1 MPSPIPPPAQP
12 IGLTQAEAERRL
24 AADGPNEL
32 DAEKARSVLTF
43 LVDALKEPMLALLVV
58 AAIAYGVL
66 GELAEA
72 GTLLGWV
79 GALIALTVY
88 QERRTEK
95 AVAALRD
102 LTSPRARVVRDGTP
116 VRIAGR
122 DVVGGDCLLL
132 AEGDRVPADGVLID
146 ASHLRCDESLLTGE
160 SVAVG
165 KRPAVDGE
173 PDDGPPGG
181 EDRPHVFS
189 GTLVVSGRGTAR
201 VTRTGP
207 RAEIGR
213 IGAALASVEPTRTV
227 LQQEIDGLVRK
238 LAVFGLGLSALIALG
253 YGWSHSS
260 PIDGLLAGI
269 STAMALLPEELPVV
283 LTIFLA
289 LGAWRISAHHV
300 LTRRVAAIEALGSA
314 TVLCSDKT
322 GTLTRN
328 QMRITRLV
336 AGGQTVAVD
345 AAATELPEA
354 VHDTL
359 EIGILASQDDPFDA
373 MERAFHELGAR
384 TLKGT
389 EHLHPGWAIAREYP
403 LSPELLAISHVYRS
417 PDGTSWI
424 VAAKGAPEAIVDLCH
439 MDAARHATV
448 KADVT
453 AMATEGLRVL
463 GVARATFTGTTELPA
478 QAHDYAFEWVGLVGL
493 EDPVRDDVP
502 AAVAASRRA
511 GMRVVMIT
519 GDYPETATAIA
530 RKAGLVI
537 DRVITGPELEA
548 MDDDALAQV
557 IDQTSVF
564 ARAVPTHKLR
574 LVRAL
579 QARGEVVA
587 MTGDGV
593 NDAPALKA
601 ADIGIA
607 MGGRGTDVAREAAA
621 LVLTDDAFPSLV
633 EAIRVGRRIQDN
645 LRKAMAFVLAVH
657 VPIVGLSAIPVLL
670 GWPLLLS
677 PVHVVFLELLID
689 PACSIAFEA
698 EPEEP
703 GILDRPPRRKGE
715 PMFDRRMVI
724 VSLLQGL
731 TVLAVSLGAHAWA
744 LHAGGSEDAGRAAA
758 FASLIAGNIGLIAVN
773 RSWTRTAFGALGQP
787 NKAAWLVMI
796 GAAVGIVA
804 ILEIAPIRSL
814 FKLAWPD
821 TTVLLG
827 SMALAIVSLGWFEV
841 IKVFRPAWIAE
852 ARRPTS

>member
-1 MPSPIPPPAQP
+1 MATTMPSPTLPT
-12 IGLTQAEAERRL
+12 GLTQADAEKRL

-32 DAEKARSVLTF
+32 EAEKARSVLTF
-43 LVDALKEPMLALLVV
+43 LIDAIKEPMLALLVV
-58 AAIAYGVL
+58 AAIAYGAL

-102 LTSPRARVVRDGTP
+102 LTSPRARVVRDGVA

-122 DVVGGDCLLL
+122 DVVAGDCLLL
-132 AEGDRVPADGVLID
+132 AEGDRVPADGVLIE

-160 SVAVG
+160 SVPVG
-165 KRPAVDGE
+165 KRAAKEGE
-173 PDDGPPGG
+173 LDDGPPGG

-213 IGAALASVEPTRTV
+213 IGAALASVEPTRTT
-227 LQQEIDGLVRK
+227 LQKEIDGLVRK
-238 LAVFGLGLSALIALG
+238 LAIFGVGLSSLIAAG
-253 YGWSHSS
+253 YGWSHSD
-260 PIDGLLAGI
+260 PIAGLLAGI

-300 LTRRVAAIEALGSA
+300 LTRRVAAIEALGAA

-336 AGGQTVAVD
+336 AGGQTVNVEES
-345 AAATELPEA
+345 TNTLPEIA
-354 VHDTL
+354 HDTL
-359 EIGILASQDDPFDA
+359 EVGILASQDDPFDA
-373 MERAFHELGAR
+373 MERAFHELGGRA
-384 TLKGT
+384 LKGT
-389 EHLHPGWAIAREYP
+389 EHLHPGWTIAREYP

-424 VAAKGAPEAIVDLCH
+424 VATKGAPEAIVDLCH
-439 MDAARHATV
+439 MDEASHAMV
-448 KADVT
+448 KADVM

-463 GVARATFTGTTELPA
+463 GVARAKFESTTELPA
-478 QAHDYAFEWVGLVGL
+478 NAHDYTFEWVGLVGL
-493 EDPVRDDVP
+493 EDPVREDVP
-502 AAVAASRRA
+502 AAVAASRGA

-519 GDYPETATAIA
+519 GDYPETAVAIA

-537 DRVITGPELEA
+537 DRVISGPELEA
-548 MDDDALAQV
+548 MDDDALAKV
-557 IDQTSVF
+557 IEHTSVF

-633 EAIRVGRRIQDN
+633 AAIRVGRRIQDN

-703 GILDRPPRRKGE
+703 DILDRPPRRKGE

-731 TVLAVSLGAHAWA
+731 TVLAVSLFAHTWE
-744 LHAGGSEDAGRAAA
+744 LRTGGTEDAARAAA

-773 RSWTRTAFGALGQP
+773 RSWTRTAFGSLGQP
-787 NKAAWLVMI
+787 NKAAWAVMI
-796 GAAVGIVA
+796 GAAIGIVA
-804 ILEIAPIRSL
+804 ILEIGPVRDL
-814 FKLAWPD
+814 FKLAWPN

-827 SMALAIVSLGWFEV
+827 SVTAAIGSLGWFEILKLV
-841 IKVFRPAWIAE
+841 RPVWIAE
-852 ARRPTS
+852 ARRPTV